1 MLGYYFIDIEFLAH
15 DDPTFQYFN
24 KSGYELRVLVI
35 DLQKR
40 FLVLMIPVD
49 IFFVD

>member
-1 MLGYYFIDIEFLAH
+1 MFGYYFINIEFLAH
-15 DDPTFQYFN
+15 DYPTFQYVN
-24 KSGYELRVLVI
+24 KSRNELRVLVI